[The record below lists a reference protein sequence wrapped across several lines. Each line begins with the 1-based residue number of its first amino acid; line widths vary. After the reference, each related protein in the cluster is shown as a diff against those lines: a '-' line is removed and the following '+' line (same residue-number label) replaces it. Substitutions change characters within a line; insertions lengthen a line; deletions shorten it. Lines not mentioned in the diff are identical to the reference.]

1 MEVAVLVEEGQE
13 GLFLEPVEQSF
24 IIIIPILQAE
34 IILFSRPL
42 LVGEEEVEG
51 QSFLQEVVDYASQ
64 VGQTSFMVLGTV
76 IIQHLILVIL
86 IF

>member
-42 LVGEEEVEG
+42 LVGEEEEVEG
-51 QSFLQEVVDYASQ
+51 QSFLQEVVDYA
-64 VGQTSFMVLGTV
+64 
-76 IIQHLILVIL
+76 
-86 IF
+86 

>member
-42 LVGEEEVEG
+42 LVGEEEEVEG
-51 QSFLQEVVDYASQ
+51 QSFLQEVADYA
-64 VGQTSFMVLGTV
+64 
-76 IIQHLILVIL
+76 
-86 IF
+86 